1 MNIKKRIRIVKEEFG
16 RKGLNKE
23 NGGSRKNRK
32 MGMSHKINFSNA

>member
-32 MGMSHKINFSNA
+32 MGMNHKINFSNA